1 MNSLRRRLFILLVV
15 ASGIIW
21 VAAVIWISSW
31 SRFEVQHVLDTRLQ
45 EAARMVHSLVSSS
58 DIDAARKNGTFA
70 SVDYEKQLS
79 CQIWS
84 LDGDLVARSS
94 GAPDESIALNE
105 EGFGDREVNGEAW
118 RVYTIIDPEKGVRVV
133 VGDRVGLRDRLVR
146 DLVAGLLIPAALV
159 LPVFGFL
166 IWFSLGRGLRPLNR
180 IAGDIT
186 ARDAED
192 MRAID
197 AEGAPS
203 EVRPLVNA
211 LNGLFGKVDAARRH
225 ERELTAFA
233 AHELKTPL
241 AGLRMQAQVA
251 RAAKDDAM
259 RDQALRQILVSVD
272 RTDRLVRQLLTLA
285 RLEAGSEKIDRE
297 PTVIGEVLRDVI
309 AGLPEA
315 GNTIVD
321 PALDQFKVETN
332 AETLHLILRNLQ
344 ENAVQ
349 HAGANG
355 AVRWR
360 MTPDGDGLVIEDSGP
375 GVREE
380 DIDLLTR
387 RFYRGRDNKAS
398 GTGLGLTIASM
409 AAKRLGASLT
419 FENRTDGHGFRV
431 SIRGGFRVAHD
442 APL

>member
-15 ASGIIW
+15 ASGVIW

-45 EAARMVHSLVSSS
+45 EAARMVHSLVSGSN
-58 DIDAARKNGTFA
+58 IDAARKNGAFA
-70 SVDYEKQLS
+70 PIDYEKQLS

-84 LDGDLVARSS
+84 LAGDLVARSS

-105 EGFGDREVNGEAW
+105 DGFGDREVNGEAW

-197 AEGAPS
+197 AKDAPS
-203 EVRPLVNA
+203 EVRPLVDA

-272 RTDRLVRQLLTLA
+272 RTDRMVRQLLTLA
-285 RLEAGSEKIDRE
+285 RLEAGSEQISRG

-309 AGLPEA
+309 AGLPED
-315 GNTIVD
+315 GKTIID
-321 PALDQFKVETN
+321 PALDQFSAETN
-332 AETLHLILRNLQ
+332 AETLHLIFRNLQ

-360 MTPDGDGLVIEDSGP
+360 MTPDGDGLTVEDNGP

-398 GTGLGLTIASM
+398 GTGLGLTIAAM

-419 FENRTDGHGFRV
+419 FENGADGQGFRV
-431 SIRGGFRVAHD
+431 SVR
-442 APL
+442 PL

>member
-1 MNSLRRRLFILLVV
+1 MNSLRRRLFVLLVV
-15 ASGIIW
+15 ASGVIW
-21 VAAVIWISSW
+21 IAAVIWISSW
-31 SRFEVQHVLDTRLQ
+31 SRIEVQHVLDTRLR
-45 EAARMVHSLVSSS
+45 EAARMVHSLVSTSN
-58 DIDAARKNGTFA
+58 IDAAQKNGAFA
-70 SVDYEKQLS
+70 PIDYEKQLS
-79 CQIWS
+79 CQVWS

-94 GAPDESIALNE
+94 GAPDESIALNK

-146 DLVAGLLIPAALV
+146 DLVAGVLIPAALV

-166 IWFSLGRGLRPLNR
+166 IWFTLGRGLRPLNR
-180 IAGDIT
+180 IASDIT
-186 ARDAED
+186 ARDGED

-203 EVRPLVNA
+203 EVRPLVDA

-251 RAAKDDAM
+251 RAAKDDKT

-272 RTDRLVRQLLTLA
+272 RTDRMVRQLLTLA
-285 RLEAGSEKIDRE
+285 RLEAGSETISRE
-297 PTVIGEVLRDVI
+297 PTVIGAVLRDAI
-309 AGLPEA
+309 EGLPED
-315 GNTIVD
+315 GKTIID
-321 PALDQFKVETN
+321 PALNQLSADTN

-344 ENAVQ
+344 ENALQ
-349 HAGANG
+349 HAGADG
-355 AVRWR
+355 KVHWYR
-360 MTPDGDGLVIEDSGP
+360 MPEGNGLVVEDNGP
-375 GVREE
+375 GVRAE
-380 DIDLLTR
+380 DLELLTH
-387 RFYRGRDNKAS
+387 RFYRGRNNKTS
-398 GTGLGLTIASM
+398 GTGLGLTIAAM

-419 FENRTDGHGFRV
+419 FENVADGQGFRV
-431 SIRGGFRVAHD
+431 SVG
-442 APL
+442 PL